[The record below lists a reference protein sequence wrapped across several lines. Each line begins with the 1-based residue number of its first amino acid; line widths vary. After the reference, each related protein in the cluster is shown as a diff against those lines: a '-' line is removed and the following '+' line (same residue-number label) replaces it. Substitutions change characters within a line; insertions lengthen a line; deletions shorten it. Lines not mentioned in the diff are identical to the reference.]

1 MDLAGYVINA
11 VLVEGQRVEEV
22 CAAHDLSRSWL
33 YELIA
38 RYRRLGEEGPQGAVE
53 AAAVVAD
60 ENAGRARGRDRGAAQ
75 VVGRG
80 RPGRRRPYD
89 PVPSP
94 GPAGAGSGGRAVS
107 GHDLAGPVP
116 PRFRHPPAPQMAPQL
131 LAAGPSPAAPRVLAG
146 RHPPPPPGAS
156 PPRAPPKTGPLSPA
170 ESRHGRCAMENEL
183 AALGII
189 YKHSRPYH
197 PQTCGKVE
205 RFHQTLKKYLARQP
219 PAPTLAQLQAQLDHF
234 ARYYNHQRPHRAIG
248 RRAPIQAFSA
258 RTKATPRGPAP
269 TLEGHHRVRRD
280 RLDKTGCVTLRYRS
294 KLRHIGI
301 GRAHAGTRVLL
312 LVADHNVRI
321 ITQDGELLR
330 QLTIDPTKDYQT
342 RGRP

>member
-80 RPGRRRPYD
+80 RPGRRRPHD

-107 GHDLAGPVP
+107 GHDLAGPLP
-116 PRFRHPPAPQMAPQL
+116 
-131 LAAGPSPAAPRVLAG
+131 PRVLLPPTPPTA
-146 RHPPPPPGAS
+146 PPPP
-156 PPRAPPKTGPLSPA
+156 
-170 ESRHGRCAMENEL
+170 
-183 AALGII
+183 AAG
-189 YKHSRPYH
+189 SRP
-197 PQTCGKVE
+197 
-205 RFHQTLKKYLARQP
+205 
-219 PAPTLAQLQAQLDHF
+219 
-234 ARYYNHQRPHRAIG
+234 
-248 RRAPIQAFSA
+248 
-258 RTKATPRGPAP
+258 GP
-269 TLEGHHRVRRD
+269 
-280 RLDKTGCVTLRYRS
+280 
-294 KLRHIGI
+294 
-301 GRAHAGTRVLL
+301 
-312 LVADHNVRI
+312 
-321 ITQDGELLR
+321 
-330 QLTIDPTKDYQT
+330 
-342 RGRP
+342 

>member
-80 RPGRRRPYD
+80 RPGRRRPHD

-94 GPAGAGSGGRAVS
+94 GPAGGGPGGRGGR
-107 GHDLAGPVP
+107 GHDLGGALP
-116 PRFRHPPAPQMAPQL
+116 PPGF
-131 LAAGPSPAAPRVLAG
+131 SP
-146 RHPPPPPGAS
+146 PPPPPGGS
-156 PPRAPPKTGPLSPA
+156 RPWIPPDTGPFSPA

-219 PAPTLAQLQAQLDHF
+219 PAPTLAQLQAQLDRF

-280 RLDKTGCVTLRYRS
+280 RVDKTGCVTLRYRS

-301 GRAHAGTRVLL
+301 GRAHAGTPVLL
-312 LVADHNVRI
+312 LVADLNVRI

-330 QLTIDPTKDYQT
+330 QLTIDPTKDYQA